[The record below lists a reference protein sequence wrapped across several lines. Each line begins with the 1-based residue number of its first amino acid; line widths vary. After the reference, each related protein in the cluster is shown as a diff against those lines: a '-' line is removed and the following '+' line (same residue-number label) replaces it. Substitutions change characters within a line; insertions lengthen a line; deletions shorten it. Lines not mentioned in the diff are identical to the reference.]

1 MLLSMGSAAKAYN
14 GASDI
19 RSSGFAA
26 YPHEDIPTLITL
38 TEAAKKLGVE
48 REYAVDWL
56 KERKV
61 VIVDYLFEDEPQ
73 FLRVEI
79 FACIDSLYQKSAQPE
94 MHRSAT
100 PHSRLESDGW
110 DNSVITDVA
119 VVGLS
124 SAHYDVREQNPAPA
138 GPANIDGTADAKVRR
153 LEQAAPAAREADV
166 SPAEPLVK
174 ADTMVQAAPLN
185 KPAPVTQ
192 AASMIQGE
200 PEVQPANKAQ
210 AATKLQ
216 SELFAAPVPA
226 PAPVKQPASSIQ
238 GEDTSTPAPPVKVDA
253 EAQVRPKVQPS
264 PATQA
269 ATAIQPEAAA
279 IPAPPAKADADVQ
292 VTPIVQASPAVNT
305 ASVDQPARFDQNEPV
320 AQASSMALSE
330 PEIQHA
336 GEVAAE
342 GNDISV
348 TQNDPDA
355 QTAAVVTAETT
366 VDHLASAEQFKLFL
380 KSLPQGTHSVPGY
393 KYIRAR
399 VNLKS
404 IVIEIVVKGKPNNHR
419 HTLLTH
425 QKLTEFDDQVLTF
438 AIESYR
444 NFLRQYKAKPIFGII
459 NWLPHAVRT
468 RITTP
473 KQLLAFELEH
483 KDWTSKDTKRKARN
497 IFKRYF
503 DCKEGDLDLRDAKTC
518 HLEAIFV
525 DKAAKSDTP
534 SDRDE
539 LVKRLKAALNFAYD
553 HPNVEKLEFGRSI
566 ENLRRNRESYQH
578 LPDLKTYVSHLCK
591 AVEFGFYDLALFM
604 LMQEQLFTRVK
615 RSILLRQNDI
625 NFDECLVKILGH
637 EHKNHKNAYYYFPV
651 QLIPLLRAVIDKR
664 SSNHQ
669 RRNPFIFPSSTK
681 DTVSKADFYNE
692 FGLVR
697 DSLIASVKQQTENG
711 FSEEALEISKFTF
724 HRIRNLNLDLL
735 YKINVWEGQAE
746 NAHNRKV
753 SDKAKAYEDL
763 SPRRQREFK
772 SEKYQYIAEQ
782 YPEYDE
788 AVKRITAHYGAN

>member
-26 YPHEDIPTLITL
+26 PPGKRLSAFVTL
-38 TEAAKKLGVE
+38 TEAEEILGFD
-48 REYAVDWL
+48 RDFILYWL
-56 KERKV
+56 KERNIV
-61 VIVDYLFEDEPQ
+61 PVDYLFADEPL
-73 FLRVEI
+73 FWRRKLVDLV
-79 FACIDSLYQKSAQPE
+79 DSRDPDGIKSDAYYQRFPS
-94 MHRSAT
+94 S
-100 PHSRLESDGW
+100 SLESVGC
-110 DNSVITDVA
+110 DNKVLNNAT
-119 VVGLS
+119 VGLS
-124 SAHYDVREQNPAPA
+124 SANYDVREQKLAPA
-138 GPANIDGTADAKVRR
+138 SPANNDVTAEAKVGP
-153 LEQAAPAAREADV
+153 LEQAAPAAQEADLAL
-166 SPAEPLVK
+166 AEPLVK
-174 ADTMVQAAPLN
+174 VDSLVQTAPLI
-185 KPAPVTQ
+185 KPEPVTQ
-192 AASMIQGE
+192 AASTVQGV
-200 PEVQPANKAQ
+200 PEVQPADKTQ
-210 AATKLQ
+210 ATTKLQ
-216 SELFAAPVPA
+216 NKLFAAPA
-226 PAPVKQPASSIQ
+226 PAKQPASSIQ
-238 GEDTSTPAPPVKVDA
+238 DEATAIPASPAKPDA
-253 EAQVRPKVQPS
+253 EAQVTPIVKPS

-279 IPAPPAKADADVQ
+279 IPAPSAKADADVQ
-292 VTPIVQASPAVNT
+292 VTPIVQASPAVDT
-305 ASVDQPARFDQNEPV
+305 ASVVQPAPFDQNEPV
-320 AQASSMALSE
+320 AQAASKALSE

-342 GNDISV
+342 GKDVSV
-348 TQNDPDA
+348 TQNDPDV

-473 KQLLAFELEH
+473 KQLLLFELEH

-578 LPDLKTYVSHLCK
+578 LPDLKTYVSYLCR
-591 AVEFGFYDLALFM
+591 AVELGLFDLALFM
-604 LMQEQLFTRVK
+604 TLQEQLFTRVNK
-615 RSILLRQNDI
+615 SILLRKNDI
-625 NFDECLVKILGH
+625 KFDECLVKILGH
-637 EHKNHKNAYYYFPV
+637 EHKNIRTAYYYFPV
-651 QLIPLLRAVIDKR
+651 QLIPLLQAVIDKR
-664 SSNHQ
+664 SVDQ
-669 RRNPFIFPSSTK
+669 QQLNPFLFPSVVK
-681 DTVSKADFYNE
+681 DTVSKSHFYDDFH
-692 FGLVR
+692 LVR
-697 DSLIASVKQQTENG
+697 ASLVAS
-711 FSEEALEISKFTF
+711 SEQKSGEEFCEQRVEFNKFTF
-724 HRIRNLNLDLL
+724 HRLRNLNLDLL
-735 YKINVWEGQAE
+735 QKINVWEGQAE
-746 NAHNRKV
+746 KAFNRKV

-772 SEKYQYIAEQ
+772 SEKYQYIASK
-782 YPEYDE
+782 YPEYDD
-788 AVKRITAHYGAN
+788 AVKRLIAHYSSN

>member
-1 MLLSMGSAAKAYN
+1 MLLSMGSTARAYT

-26 YPHEDIPTLITL
+26 PPGKRMAAFVTL
-38 TEAAKKLGVE
+38 TEAEEILGFD
-48 REYAVDWL
+48 RKFILYWL
-56 KERKV
+56 KERNIV
-61 VIVDYLFEDEPQ
+61 PVDYLFADEPL
-73 FLRVEI
+73 FWRRKLVDLVDSRDPDEI
-79 FACIDSLYQKSAQPE
+79 KSDAYYQRLPS
-94 MHRSAT
+94 S
-100 PHSRLESDGW
+100 SLESVGC
-110 DNSVITDVA
+110 DNKVLNNAT
-119 VVGLS
+119 VGLS
-124 SAHYDVREQNPAPA
+124 SAHYDVREQKLAPA
-138 GPANIDGTADAKVRR
+138 SPANNDVTAEAKAGP
-153 LEQAAPAAREADV
+153 LEQAAPAAKEADV
-166 SPAEPLVK
+166 APAEPLVK
-174 ADTMVQAAPLN
+174 ADSLVQTAPLI
-185 KPAPVTQ
+185 KPEPVTQ
-192 AASMIQGE
+192 AASMIQGV
-200 PEVQPANKAQ
+200 PEVQPVDNAQ
-210 AATKLQ
+210 AATKQ
-216 SELFAAPVPA
+216 QTQLFAA

-238 GEDTSTPAPPVKVDA
+238 NEATDIPAPPVKADA
-253 EAQVRPKVQPS
+253 EAQVTPTVQPL
-264 PATQA
+264 PAKQA
-269 ATAIQPEAAA
+269 ATAIQYEAAA
-279 IPAPPAKADADVQ
+279 IPASLAEADADVQ
-292 VTPIVQASPAVNT
+292 VTPMVHT
-305 ASVDQPARFDQNEPV
+305 AV
-320 AQASSMALSE
+320 AQAAYTAQSE

-342 GNDISV
+342 V
-348 TQNDPDA
+348 EDA
-355 QTAAVVTAETT
+355 IVAQQASDVDTAAVVAAENS

-399 VNLKS
+399 VNQKS
-404 IVIEIVVKGKPNNHR
+404 TVIEIVVKGKPNNHR

-444 NFLRQYKAKPIFGII
+444 NFLRQYKANPIFGII
-459 NWLPHAVRT
+459 NWLPHAART

-473 KQLLAFELEH
+473 KQLLSFELEH

-503 DCKEGDLDLRDAKTC
+503 NCKEGDLDLRDAKTC

-539 LVKRLKAALNFAYD
+539 LVKRLKAALNFAND
-553 HPNVEKLEFGRSI
+553 HHNVEKLEFGRSI
-566 ENLRRNRESYQH
+566 ENLRRNRDSYQH

-591 AVEFGFYDLALFM
+591 AVEFGLYDLALFM
-604 LMQEQLFTRVK
+604 ILQEQLFTRVK

-664 SSNHQ
+664 SSNKL
-669 RRNPFIFPSSTK
+669 RRNPFIFPSVTK
-681 DTVSKADFYNE
+681 DTVSKTDFYNE

-697 DSLIASVKQQTENG
+697 DSLIDSLKQHTEIG

-746 NAHNRKV
+746 KAFNRKV

-772 SEKYQYIAEQ
+772 SEKYQYIADQ
-782 YPEYDE
+782 YPEYHE
-788 AVKRITAHYGAN
+788 AVKRITAHYSSN

>member
-1 MLLSMGSAAKAYN
+1 MAA
-14 GASDI
+14 
-19 RSSGFAA
+19 FV
-26 YPHEDIPTLITL
+26 TL
-38 TEAAKKLGVE
+38 TEAVGILGFD
-48 REYAVDWL
+48 RKFILYWL
-56 KERKV
+56 KERNIV
-61 VIVDYLFEDEPQ
+61 PVDYLFADEPL
-73 FLRVEI
+73 FWRHKLVDLVESRDPDKI
-79 FACIDSLYQKSAQPE
+79 KSDAYNQPFP
-94 MHRSAT
+94 S
-100 PHSRLESDGW
+100 SSLESVGC
-110 DNSVITDVA
+110 DNKVLNNAT
-119 VVGLS
+119 VGLS

-138 GPANIDGTADAKVRR
+138 GPANIDGTADAKVGR

-166 SPAEPLVK
+166 SQAEPLVK
-174 ADTMVQAAPLN
+174 ADSMVQAVPLT

-200 PEVQPANKAQ
+200 PEVQPADKAQ
-210 AATKLQ
+210 AATKRQ
-216 SELFAAPVPA
+216 TELFAA
-226 PAPVKQPASSIQ
+226 PAPVKQPACSIQ
-238 GEDTSTPAPPVKVDA
+238 GEATATPAPPVKADVK
-253 EAQVRPKVQPS
+253 AQVRPIVQPS

-279 IPAPPAKADADVQ
+279 IPTSPAKADADVQ
-292 VTPIVQASPAVNT
+292 VTPIVHASPAVHT
-305 ASVDQPARFDQNEPV
+305 ASVVQPAPFDQNEPV
-320 AQASSMALSE
+320 TQTASKALSE
-330 PEIQHA
+330 PEIQHV
-336 GEVAAE
+336 GEVAAK
-342 GNDISV
+342 GKDVSV

-355 QTAAVVTAETT
+355 QTAAGVTAETT

-380 KSLPQGTHSVPGY
+380 KSLPEGTYPVDKDRY
-393 KYIRAR
+393 KYLKVR
-399 VNLKS
+399 VNQGS
-404 IVIEIVVKGKPNNHR
+404 TVIYVVVKGIPRNQT

-425 QKLTEFDDQVLTF
+425 QNNTEFDEQVLAF
-438 AIESYR
+438 VIASYR
-444 NFLRQYKAKPIFGII
+444 NFLRQYEAKPIFGLI
-459 NWLPHAVRT
+459 NWLPNAVKT

-473 KQLLAFELEH
+473 KQLLMFELEH
-483 KDWTSKDTKRKARN
+483 KHWTSKDTKRKARN

-525 DKAAKSDTP
+525 DKAAKSSTP

-539 LVKRLKAALNFAYD
+539 LIKRLKAALHFASD
-553 HPNVEKLEFGRSI
+553 HPNVEKLEFGRAI
-566 ENLRRNRESYQH
+566 EELRRNRESYQH

-604 LMQEQLFTRVK
+604 ILQEQLFTRVK

-664 SSNHQ
+664 SCNQQ
-669 RRNPFIFPSSTK
+669 RPNPFIFPSLTK
-681 DTVSKADFYNE
+681 DTISKPDFYNE

-697 DSLIASVKQQTENG
+697 DSLIDSVKQQAKNG

-763 SPRRQREFK
+763 SARRQREFK
-772 SEKYQYIAEQ
+772 SEKYQYITGQ
-782 YPEYDE
+782 YPEYDA
-788 AVKRITAHYGAN
+788 AVKRLIAHYRSN